1 LFRFLPDYKAAAALA
16 VGGPVK
22 YVIRQGSGITDGW
35 ILQNVVPNIA
45 RKFPRQVAIVLGKA
59 FLWAMYDDGFKRENH
74 GLIKPSIFERVT
86 AAFGH
91 LEGKNFSVFINFETE
106 ILITL
111 FLFVSLIY
119 IYIFIYLIRR

>member
-1 LFRFLPDYKAAAALA
+1 M
-16 VGGPVK
+16 
-22 YVIRQGSGITDGW
+22 IRQGSGITDDW

-59 FLWAMYDDGFKRENH
+59 LLWAMYDDGFKRENH
-74 GLIKPSIFERVT
+74 GLIHQSIFERVT

-111 FLFVSLIY
+111 FLFVSKSLIH
-119 IYIFIYLIRR
+119 IFYLFIRR

>member
-1 LFRFLPDYKAAAALA
+1 M
-16 VGGPVK
+16 
-22 YVIRQGSGITDGW
+22 IRQGSGITDDW

-86 AAFGH
+86 AAFGR
-91 LEGKNFSVFINFETE
+91 LEGKIFSVFINFETE

-111 FLFVSLIY
+111 FLFVSKSLIH
-119 IYIFIYLIRR
+119 IIYLFI